1 MSTTTIKI
9 KSVKLIARFLRIM
22 SDEDLI
28 TVPEMNTILAELKH
42 LAVHGENMPPI
53 MPKLIRQAEAA
64 EMLGISLANFKKI
77 EREGNLPFKRR
88 KIGGA
93 VRYRNTDIIRFI
105 MSEDTTKDNDG
116 DIANDFRV
124 AD

>member
-1 MSTTTIKI
+1 
-9 KSVKLIARFLRIM
+9 M

-42 LAVHGENMPPI
+42 LAVHGEKMPAI

-88 KIGGA
+88 KIGSA
-93 VRYRNTDIIRFI
+93 VRYRNTDIIKFI
-105 MSEDTTKDNDG
+105 MSEDTTKDSDG
-116 DIANDFRV
+116 DFV
-124 AD
+124 T

>member
-1 MSTTTIKI
+1 MNPNTTIKI

-42 LAVHGENMPPI
+42 LAVHGEKMPPI
-53 MPKLIRQAEAA
+53 MPKLIKQAEAA
-64 EMLGISLANFKKI
+64 EMLSIGFSNFKALEKS
-77 EREGNLPFKRR
+77 GAFPFKRR

-105 MSEDTTKDNDG
+105 MSEDNAKDSDG
-116 DIANDFRV
+116 DVGHDLH
-124 AD
+124 